1 MTPPAAASR
10 HARPVDP
17 PPAPAVAAVA
27 LAFLG
32 GLALLWLALVVWG
45 LGGLSSD
52 GSGRAWALLPL
63 AAGATSLIGG
73 VWVLRRRGWWPL
85 AVAGLLALAFVGLL
99 AADSARYGED
109 LPVGM
114 AVLVL
119 AGPVLALAL
128 ACTPRVRAWLT
139 GPR

>member
-1 MTPPAAASR
+1 MSR
-10 HARPVDP
+10 RPRPVDP
-17 PPAPAVAAVA
+17 PPAPALAAAV
-27 LAFLG
+27 LAVLG
-32 GLALLWLALVVWG
+32 GLLLLWLALLLWA

-63 AAGATSLIGG
+63 AAGGATLIGA

-85 AVAGLLALAFVGLL
+85 ALANLLALAFVGVL
-99 AADSARYGED
+99 AAEAAG
-109 LPVGM
+109 LGGLPPVGT

-128 ACTPRVRAWLT
+128 ACTPRARTWLT
-139 GPR
+139 GRR

>member
-1 MTPPAAASR
+1 MAAA
-10 HARPVDP
+10 VL
-17 PPAPAVAAVA
+17 AV
-27 LAFLG
+27 LG
-32 GLALLWLALVVWG
+32 GLALLWLAFVLWG
-45 LGGLSSD
+45 LGGPGSD

-63 AAGATSLIGG
+63 AAGATALIGG

-85 AVAGLLALAFVGLL
+85 AVAGLLALAFVGVL
-99 AADSARYGED
+99 AADSARFGEGP
-109 LPVGM
+109 PVGM

-128 ACTPRVRAWLT
+128 ARTPRVRAWLA